1 MCNYEM
7 AKNSL
12 WIVILDPLFSKQFR
26 WLEPKSLMSDY
37 LDWREKINSG
47 SKISRQNTI
56 VEFAMKYLERNF
68 TELDQVICFPPS
80 IHGSLD
86 SNDKKIDAK
95 YVSQLFTELF
105 RKKLTKGIRAV
116 LADYDVYEHATSL
129 NYELEGYITPYN
141 RVLIFY
147 SELNM
152 IFIVR
157 VASSSDC
164 INQES
169 QNCSTDVKYF
179 LCVNKPLIEEKALTV
194 MGVVACPSVERK
206 DLKDTLAFQFSSN
219 FELFDVLLI
228 CKDEL
233 QSCKTLKQWWR
244 HRFFEYCSNKKC
256 HAIDET
262 LFKQLI
268 GLTMLVI
275 AKDDDSLPTLESSTQ
290 KQIESMILNHEQI
303 LALGDNNLKKVITGG
318 FGSGKSVFGKEIVK
332 SFYMKASKPAILYYI
347 CCDHFSLF
355 EYEMK
360 RFVNYLEKNSNSN
373 VTIICD
379 NLFELWRS
387 MCENQRRLEQ
397 VNISLPE
404 LLQYYGEKSST
415 TVNFVLNELSGEY
428 IKEKDANQLKMLF
441 SSRLKESLV
450 VFIIQS
456 TEKDRFIMIDGQ
468 EQIFKSNN
476 NLSEEKLGMKHIN
489 FENSKRVT
497 GSIQLVITDAQ
508 NTISKSHTVFDYVSN
523 NLGHLEGSEL
533 NNNEP
538 IENSFYDDDLDHAIN
553 VLSLNPNPPAE
564 MQSFASNKYIRTQ
577 YSFKLVICKH
587 KIEGVKPKLVF
598 LPKISLVEESSA
610 KILSVVLENLC
621 FEKVRSTVV
630 ICSDMQ
636 ELKLVAYA
644 IDNIESYKAVVYSP
658 HLQKNSPKSNEK
670 EKVTELIKKSKLNVL
685 VTDSRAMCGL
695 ESEAVIIFV
704 KPEEYYLRHL
714 IVDVCARSNSYLIL
728 LVLPSENRL
737 PPSVETVNE
746 VLKNWSEKDIVHQ
759 IRIKVVS
766 NGKNDPLCTLTEGN
780 LVINDQCNK
789 FKTRRTKLNF
799 PDYINKHFK
808 TNSKSILT

>member
-1 MCNYEM
+1 M
-7 AKNSL
+7 ALNSL
-12 WIVILDPLFSKQFR
+12 WVVILDPLFSKQFR
-26 WLEPKSLMSDY
+26 WLEPKSSMSDY
-37 LDWREKINSG
+37 LDWRENISSG
-47 SKISRQNTI
+47 PKVSRQYTI
-56 VEFAMKYLERNF
+56 VEFAMEYLERYF
-68 TELDQVICFPPS
+68 TKLDQVICFPPS
-80 IHGSLD
+80 IHGSLAF
-86 SNDKKIDAK
+86 NEEKIDAK

-116 LADYDVYEHATSL
+116 LADYDVYEHANSL
-129 NYELEGYITPYN
+129 NYELEGYITPFSDN
-141 RVLIFY
+141 RVVIFY
-147 SELNM
+147 SELNL

-179 LCVNKPLIEEKALTV
+179 LCVNKPLIEKKALTV
-194 MGVVACPSVERK
+194 VGVLACPSVERK

-233 QSCKTLKQWWR
+233 QSYEHLNEWWCY
-244 HRFFEYCSNKKC
+244 RFFKFCSLKKC
-256 HAIDET
+256 YAVYET

-290 KQIESMILNHEQI
+290 KQIESMICEQI
-303 LALGDNNLKKVITGG
+303 IALGVNNLKKVITGG

-347 CCDHFSLF
+347 CCDHFSLL
-355 EYEMK
+355 ECEMK
-360 RFVNYLEKNSNSN
+360 RFANYLQKDSNSN
-373 VTIICD
+373 VKIICN

-387 MCENQRRLEQ
+387 MCEKQRRSEQ

-428 IKEKDANQLKMLF
+428 IKEEDENQLKKLF

-456 TEKDRFIMIDGQ
+456 TEKNRSI
-468 EQIFKSNN
+468 EQILRSNN
-476 NLSEEKLGMKHIN
+476 NLSEEKLGMKSIN
-489 FENSKRVT
+489 FENSERVI
-497 GSIQLVITDAQ
+497 GSIQL
-508 NTISKSHTVFDYVSN
+508 
-523 NLGHLEGSEL
+523 
-533 NNNEP
+533 
-538 IENSFYDDDLDHAIN
+538 
-553 VLSLNPNPPAE
+553 
-564 MQSFASNKYIRTQ
+564 
-577 YSFKLVICKH
+577 
-587 KIEGVKPKLVF
+587 VKPKLVF

-644 IDNIESYKAVVYSP
+644 IDNIVNYRAVVYSP
-658 HLQKNSPKSNEK
+658 HLQKNSPNLNEK
-670 EKVTELIKKSKLNVL
+670 EKVTELIKITKLNVL

-704 KPEEYYLRHL
+704 KPEEYYLRHV
-714 IVDVCARSNSYLIL
+714 IVDVCARSNSYLTL
-728 LVLPSENRL
+728 LVLPSESRST
-737 PPSVETVNE
+737 PSVETVNK
-746 VLKNWSEKDIVHQ
+746 VLKNWSEKDIAHQ

-766 NGKNDPLCTLTEGN
+766 NGNKDPLCTLTEGN

-789 FKTRRTKLNF
+789 FKTRRTMLNF
-799 PDYINKHFK
+799 PDYVNKHFK
-808 TNSKSILT
+808 TNSKNILT